1 MAEQN
6 PGKGKNFRS
15 KSRGSKGRRPRRGPR
30 RPSDSTQAA
39 KSGATP
45 QGASTAGSASAGG
58 STSGSAGGSK
68 GQNRNRRPK
77 SLTPARILQKYDN
90 LMEQH
95 IVARRKFFEM
105 HGRAQGKQLDKIEAN
120 FKKSLDSLRRF
131 EDGLKDW
138 QLEVL
143 KEKIDA
149 YPEDRQYSSAH
160 ELSPKGEE
168 VSFSGEFEDPHLL
181 PTQIEA
187 DFSGDTEESIGTM
200 EDYKNYK
207 GL

>member
-30 RPSDSTQAA
+30 RASDSTQVA
-39 KSGATP
+39 KAGATPP
-45 QGASTAGSASAGG
+45 QGASTVGSTSAGG
-58 STSGSAGGSK
+58 STGSSK

-95 IVARRKFFEM
+95 IVARRKYFEM

-120 FKKSLDSLRRF
+120 FQKSLDSLRRF
-131 EDGLKDW
+131 EEGLKDW

-149 YPEDRQYSSAH
+149 YPEDRQFSSTH
-160 ELSPKGEE
+160 DLSPKGEE